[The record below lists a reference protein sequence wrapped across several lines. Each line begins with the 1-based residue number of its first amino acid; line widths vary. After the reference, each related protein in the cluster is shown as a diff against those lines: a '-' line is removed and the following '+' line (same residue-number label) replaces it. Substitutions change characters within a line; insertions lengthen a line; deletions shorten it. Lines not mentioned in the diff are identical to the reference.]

1 MARISESALFS
12 SSLKILLLSQRM
24 CVISAGFV
32 DRNVVGMWSD
42 CVNMN
47 MAPSKSLFSAETHGH
62 RNF

>member
-24 CVISAGFV
+24 CAISAGFV
-32 DRNVVGMWSD
+32 DMVGMWSD